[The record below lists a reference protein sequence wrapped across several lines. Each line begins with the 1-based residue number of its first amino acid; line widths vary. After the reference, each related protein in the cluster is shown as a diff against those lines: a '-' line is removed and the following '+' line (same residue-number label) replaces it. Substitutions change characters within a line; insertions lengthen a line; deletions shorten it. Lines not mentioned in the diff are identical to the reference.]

1 MPLSMIADLL
11 RAGLFA
17 LAHWFGGSFGAAI
30 VVLAIAVRAGL
41 LPLTLRATTR
51 RLVREAKL
59 RALAPELAKLKRRHA
74 RRPSALGPAVE
85 QLYEKHGIRLVDSAA
100 LVDSLLQFVPAASLY
115 AAIRGL
121 PRAGRFLWMADL
133 MTPDRTLAGLAA
145 LISAGIAWAASASG
159 DGGRAAQL
167 APILTA
173 LVTFGILSHLSA
185 GVALYSFTNSVIGG
199 AEQALARRM
208 LRSKAP

>member
-1 MPLSMIADLL
+1 MPLSMFVDVL

-30 VVLAIAVRAGL
+30 VILAIALRVVL

-59 RALAPELAKLKRRHA
+59 RALQPELAKLKRQHA
-74 RRPSALGPAVE
+74 RRPNALGPAVE
-85 QLYEKHGIRLVDSAA
+85 QLYEKHGVRLVDPA
-100 LVDSLLQFVPAASLY
+100 LVDSLLQLVPAASLY

-121 PRAGRFLWMADL
+121 PKAGRFLWMADL
-133 MTPDRTLAGLAA
+133 VTPDRALASVAA
-145 LISAGIAWAASASG
+145 LVSAGIAWSAAASG
-159 DGGRAAQL
+159 EGGRAAQL

-199 AEQALARRM
+199 AEHAMARRM
-208 LRSKAP
+208 LRRAGP

>member
-1 MPLSMIADLL
+1 MPFSMIADVL

-30 VVLAIAVRAGL
+30 VVFAIALRVVL

-121 PRAGRFLWMADL
+121 PKAGRFLWMADL
-133 MTPDRTLAGLAA
+133 MTPDRALAGLAA
-145 LISAGIAWAASASG
+145 LISAGIAWAAAASG
-159 DGGRAAQL
+159 EGGRAAQL

-173 LVTFGILSHLSA
+173 VVTFGILSHLSA
-185 GVALYSFTNSVIGG
+185 GVALYSFTNSVIGR

-208 LRSKAP
+208 LRPNAP